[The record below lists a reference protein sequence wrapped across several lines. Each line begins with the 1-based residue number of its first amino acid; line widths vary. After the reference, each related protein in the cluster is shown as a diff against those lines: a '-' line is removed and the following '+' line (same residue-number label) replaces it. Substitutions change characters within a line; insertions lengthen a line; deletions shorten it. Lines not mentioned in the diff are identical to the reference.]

1 MYEVS
6 LVYSF
11 EKKGVL
17 SDIHNNDSVISVIN
31 PENYASLKAGGQV
44 NEGMIPKLDNA
55 FEALQNGVNR
65 VIIGDALDIEKLIAG
80 KAGTTIQKN

>member
-1 MYEVS
+1 

-17 SDIHNNDSVISVIN
+17 TDIQDNDSVIPVIDS
-31 PENYASLKAGGQV
+31 EKYTSMKATGQV

-55 FEALQNGVNR
+55 FEALQKGVSR